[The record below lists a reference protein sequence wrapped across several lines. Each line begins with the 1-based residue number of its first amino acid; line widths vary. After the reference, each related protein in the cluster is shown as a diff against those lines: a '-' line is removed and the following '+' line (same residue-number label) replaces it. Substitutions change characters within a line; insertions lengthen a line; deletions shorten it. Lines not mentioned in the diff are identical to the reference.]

1 MWSLSY
7 LEGPALAWSQQFSDK
22 LYVNEEV
29 SYNDDFATSFTSMYL
44 DSEKKPKAEAALRK
58 LKQNKSVADYSHQ
71 FNIHANNA
79 GWETSTLISH
89 FKQGLKSNV
98 RLALLLSRAEF
109 TTLAEISNL
118 SLKVDNEING
128 GDTFTTQATTSTPTA
143 DPNAM
148 DLSAFRGQLSDA
160 EKARMMR
167 NGQCF
172 RCTKPGHIA
181 RECPDKGKGKAP
193 ARISELE
200 EELRKWKTGEK
211 RKRLESEA

>member
-1 MWSLSY
+1 TN
-7 LEGPALAWSQQFSDK
+7 A
-22 LYVNEEV
+22 
-29 SYNDDFATSFTSMYL
+29 
-44 DSEKKPKAEAALRK
+44 
-58 LKQNKSVADYSHQ
+58 VADYSHQ

-211 RKRLESEA
+211 RLES

>member
-58 LKQNKSVADYSHQ
+58 LKQTKSVADYSHQ

-181 RECPDKGKGKAP
+181 RVCPDKGEGEGP
-193 ARISELE
+193 ARI
-200 EELRKWKTGEK
+200 
-211 RKRLESEA
+211 

>member
-1 MWSLSY
+1 MGLPFKFNGTRGDKAEEWVRQIGIYITGHPHLFPDDRTKVMWSLSY

-58 LKQNKSVADYSHQ
+58 LKQTKSVADYSHQ

-148 DLSAFRGQLSDA
+148 DLSAFEDNYR
-160 EKARMMR
+160 
-167 NGQCF
+167 
-172 RCTKPGHIA
+172 T
-181 RECPDKGKGKAP
+181 
-193 ARISELE
+193 
-200 EELRKWKTGEK
+200 
-211 RKRLESEA
+211 RKRLA